1 MALTTCILA
10 LAGCKSGNAR
20 KALLPE
26 VSGKAGEV
34 LVVLDKGNWEGQ
46 LGEDIRDILAADCP
60 FLPLREPLY
69 TLVNVAPSAFNDL
82 FRVHRNIVYLYLSS
96 SVDENRIDY
105 LSDAYA
111 SPQCLVR
118 VSARTAADASALIK
132 EQGAKMVAALEQA
145 ERDRVISNARKYE
158 QRDIAPKVAKVFGG
172 SIHFPAG
179 YQLRKITDNFA
190 WAQYDTQ
197 NSTLG
202 LLVYKYPVEPG
213 QEEFSLER
221 LVQKRNEI
229 MKDNVPGGREGSYMV
244 TAGPEAFPPYVE
256 YIKYKGREFAQLRGL
271 WEMEGDFMGGPFVSE
286 AFYSLDGKDIIVTE
300 AFVYNPSKNKRQLLR
315 QVESILYAWD
325 WVKEEEKK

>member
-1 MALTTCILA
+1 MCILA
-10 LAGCKSGNAR
+10 LAGCKSGKAR

-26 VSGKAGEV
+26 ISGKAGEV
-34 LVVLDKGNWEGQ
+34 LVVLDKNNWEGA
-46 LGEDIRDILAADCP
+46 LGDDIRGILAADCP

-69 TLVNVAPSAFNDL
+69 SLVYVEPSAFNDL
-82 FRVHRNIVYLYLSS
+82 FRVHRNIVYLYINP
-96 SVDENRIDY
+96 SVEQNRIDY

-118 VSARTAADASALIK
+118 VSAKSAEEASALIA
-132 EQGAKMVAALEQA
+132 EQGAKMTAALEQA
-145 ERDRVISNARKYE
+145 ERDRVISNAKKYE

-202 LLVYKYPVEPG
+202 LLVYKYPAELD
-213 QEEFSLER
+213 QEEFTLER
-221 LVQKRNEI
+221 LVEKRNAVMQE
-229 MKDNVPGGREGSYMV
+229 NVPGGREGSYMT
-244 TAGPEAFPPYVE
+244 TAGPESFPPYVE
-256 YIKYKGREFAQLRGL
+256 YLKYKGREFAQLRGL

-286 AFYSLDGKDIIVTE
+286 AFYSRDGKDIIVTE

-315 QVESILYAWD
+315 QVESLLYAWD
-325 WVKEEEKK
+325 WVEQEEKK